1 MPTFRFD
8 ELPSSPGAVLVLESD
23 RKLGTIQFETP
34 SGRYKF
40 TPTRP
45 ELWPAPCLVD
55 KDPKNL
61 NARIEALTCALM
73 EISASLAENPANK
86 HAASDRLTSDPEAQ
100 VPPGK

>member
-40 TPTRP
+40 TPARP

-61 NARIEALTCALM
+61 NARIEALARALM
-73 EISASLAENPANK
+73 DISASLAANPGSKRAERGNLPSSQAPQ
-86 HAASDRLTSDPEAQ
+86 HPPEE
-100 VPPGK
+100 